1 MAIIIKEF
9 NLLYKY
15 PNSRHNAHTT
25 LLGQP
30 SAGQLS
36 AGQLAV
42 NLIMTSTTLA
52 SSQLSEIKC
61 SAYGL
66 PYKLKNYKQLF

>member
-9 NLLYKY
+9 NLLYKH
-15 PNSRHNAHTT
+15 PNSDYNAYII

-66 PYKLKNYKQLF
+66 PHKLQNYK